1 MNASPAC
8 LIAFLCRII
17 YNKVLTKDDL
27 QLAEGEG
34 PSMETG
40 DASSFLHEERWGTL
54 ALDNVI
60 GLREEVWCSRRE
72 GSKAFIMRKSSV
84 WKLKCLLASLLSS
97 LRLQPIIKKIL
108 ESPEETN

>member
-34 PSMETG
+34 PSMETP
-40 DASSFLHEERWGTL
+40 A
-54 ALDNVI
+54 
-60 GLREEVWCSRRE
+60 
-72 GSKAFIMRKSSV
+72 AFFTK
-84 WKLKCLLASLLSS
+84 KGGG
-97 LRLQPIIKKIL
+97 RLPW
-108 ESPEETN
+108 TT